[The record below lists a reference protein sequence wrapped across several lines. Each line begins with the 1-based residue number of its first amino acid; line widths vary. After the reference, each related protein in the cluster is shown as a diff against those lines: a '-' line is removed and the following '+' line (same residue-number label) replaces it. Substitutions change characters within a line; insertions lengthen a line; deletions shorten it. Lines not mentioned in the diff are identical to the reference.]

1 MCCIFAKKQLRNTT
15 NPTFM
20 EKRLPIAIALVFSF
34 LALMGCKTE
43 IKEKADARQQQVE
56 KTAKAFFATFAER
69 KNWRKFCSFYREDMV
84 FEDVMLQIK
93 LDSLWQFKRFYK
105 WDEEGE
111 LFKKLTPDQD
121 HLTLT
126 SLVANDSVAVGR
138 GRINPFYYY
147 GQLVDAEWGMEF
159 TIWLYFDEHL
169 KIKKQI
175 DWIEYA
181 PEVFESVIK
190 RVREHG
196 VEKTPDWLDL
206 SPEKE

>member
-1 MCCIFAKKQLRNTT
+1 MLYISLNNTA
-15 NPTFM
+15 NLAFM
-20 EKRLPIAIALVFSF
+20 KRKFPIAIMAIAFSF
-34 LALMGCKTE
+34 FIGCTTE
-43 IKEKADARQQQVE
+43 QREQRNTRQQQVE
-56 KTAKAFFATFAER
+56 KTARAFFATFAER
-69 KNWRKFCSFYREDMV
+69 KDWEKLCSFYREDMA
-84 FEDVMLQIK
+84 FEDILLQIK

-159 TIWLYFDEHL
+159 TIWLYFDEQL

-175 DWIEYA
+175 DWMEYA

-190 RVREHG
+190 RVRENG
-196 VEKTPDWLDL
+196 VEKAPDWLDL
-206 SPEKE
+206 SRN